1 MPRQGNCVWGVQAA
15 KTAGNSKLHATLV
28 NNLGTSL
35 VKQSKSGQALT
46 VYKRHL
52 DEMMSAHPITSNDV
66 VLARHAVIDFLSSNK
81 QWAQCTEILADQA
94 SMLQAHYM
102 QTLAEYKQQAADGDS
117 ALEKPSGITDAN
129 GCVMLPKAASGEAN
143 KEAAGAVALALQALA
158 RCHLDYGK
166 HYDLLK
172 DRKNAIEQGRTAL
185 AHYIDARKY
194 REDTN
199 PVYLS
204 FLASQLKSQAEATKA
219 AGGTDHV
226 KLFKESRQ
234 LYRDLLEAVEASG
247 KQRNIQQLHVIVANL
262 SIDIG
267 DTETVRS
274 PSLSPS
280 TERLRIVAAVD
291 LDCWVLGCISLG
303 I

>member
-1 MPRQGNCVWGVQAA
+1 MVCVAEGLLAAAVLVTAMCARGMTRSTFLRGVQAA
-15 KTAGNSKLHATLV
+15 KTAGNAKLHATLV

-35 VKQSKSGQALT
+35 VKQSKTGQALT
-46 VYKRHL
+46 VYNRHL

-66 VLARHAVIDFLSSNK
+66 VLARHSVIDFLTSHK
-81 QWAQCTEILADQA
+81 QWSQCTSILEDQA

-102 QTLAEYKQQAADGDS
+102 QTLAEYKQQNRGADGAS
-117 ALEKPSGITDAN
+117 AKSGGLTDVN
-129 GCVMLPKAASGEAN
+129 GCVGVAKAATSADG
-143 KEAAGAVALALQALA
+143 KVVAGDVALALQALA

-166 HYDLLK
+166 HYDVLK
-172 DRKNAIEQGRTAL
+172 DRTNAIAQGRKAL
-185 AHYIDARKY
+185 AHYYEARKY

-204 FLASQLKSQAEATKA
+204 FLASQLKSKAEAAKA
-219 AGGTDHV
+219 AGGTGHV
-226 KLFKESRQ
+226 KLTKESRQ

-247 KQRNIQQLHVIVANL
+247 KHRNIQQLHVIVANL

-274 PSLSPS
+274 PH
-280 TERLRIVAAVD
+280 E
-291 LDCWVLGCISLG
+291 
-303 I
+303 